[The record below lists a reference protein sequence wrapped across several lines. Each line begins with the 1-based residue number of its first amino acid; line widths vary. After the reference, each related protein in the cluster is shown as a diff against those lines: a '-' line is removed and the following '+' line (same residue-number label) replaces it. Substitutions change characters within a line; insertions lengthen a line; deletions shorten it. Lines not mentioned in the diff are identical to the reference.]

1 LLTGQF
7 NDPIRIAA
15 FDTLEHWAA
24 DVSAEIA
31 AVQIRCDIQGE
42 PVPHHLSDFVQ
53 SNSGPNPQ
61 LTLRLA
67 CGRHR
72 LRHRQ
77 GADGLG
83 GVL

>member
-1 LLTGQF
+1 VYRETEVEQTDLETIVSDLLTGQF

-67 CGRHR
+67 
-72 LRHRQ
+72 
-77 GADGLG
+77 
-83 GVL
+83 